1 MRGKVNFE
9 DFKLTETNANEFLFS
24 NIELGIFDNEAIT
37 DSTSEN
43 LQLIV
48 FNRLEMILE
57 LNSKL
62 IEIGR
67 AHV

>member
-1 MRGKVNFE
+1 MRGKMNFE
-9 DFKLTETNANEFLFS
+9 NLYLLEKNANEFLFS

-37 DSTSEN
+37 NSTSEN

-62 IEIGR
+62 I
-67 AHV
+67 AN

>member
-62 IEIGR
+62 I
-67 AHV
+67 AN